1 MTAVVAVVVLM
12 AEVAMMG
19 VAREGGVADVVMEA
33 ADGDVARTAA
43 VVLAAARAVMLA
55 AARAALLAAARAA
68 MLAAAR
74 AAAAEEEMAAAMPEG
89 VRKGEGDGRRMVGA
103 EMVGGATFGAME
115 MER

>member
-1 MTAVVAVVVLM
+1 MVMKAVDGDVVRTAVVM
-12 AEVAMMG
+12 
-19 VAREGGVADVVMEA
+19 
-33 ADGDVARTAA
+33 
-43 VVLAAARAVMLA
+43 LATTRVVMLA
-55 AARAALLAAARAA
+55 VARVLV

-89 VRKGEGDGRRMVGA
+89 VRKGEGGGRRMVGA